1 MRAAGAS
8 RSKTLP
14 GISSKRHSQR
24 AALKTRASVFAALGD
39 ETRLSVL
46 ARLGDGRPQS
56 ISRLTAGTNLTRQAV
71 TKHLRVLA
79 NVGVVR
85 SVRRGRE
92 SLFELE
98 PQPIEEVRDYLDQV
112 SRQWDDALAR
122 LKSHV
127 EDL

>member
-1 MRAAGAS
+1 MSNARP
-8 RSKTLP
+8 RFD
-14 GISSKRHSQR
+14 
-24 AALKTRASVFAALGD
+24 ALKTPAGVFAALGD

-46 ARLGDGRPQS
+46 AKLCQGVPQS
-56 ISRLTAGTNLTRQAV
+56 ISRLTAGTNLSRQAV

-79 NVGVVR
+79 NAGVVR
-85 SVRRGRE
+85 NVRAGRE

-112 SRQWDDALAR
+112 SKQWDDALAR

-127 EDL
+127 EE